1 MDSWW
6 SLGEWSGY
14 RGAELAHYEITCPF
28 CDERGNFEVAFSAK
42 KQKPNGHK
50 VLHFDTLK
58 CGSCASFV
66 QVFWS
71 GSRDAHDFRAQ
82 PWPLKFAKAP
92 DDWPEGVGRYWLQA
106 KRNIKDESWD
116 AAAVMARSALQLAL
130 REQGASGRNLR
141 GEIDDLANKGVL
153 PAIMRDWAHE
163 VRGLGN
169 DSAHPV
175 PDQAPTDPR
184 DAHDI
189 VQFLDFFLQYSYSLP
204 KKINEYRAR
213 HVAGET

>member
-14 RGAELAHYEITCPF
+14 RGSELKLHEIVCPF
-28 CDERGNFEVAFSAK
+28 CGEQGNFDVEFSAK
-42 KQKPNGHK
+42 KQKPNGTK

-58 CGSCASFV
+58 CGACASFV

-71 GSRDAHDFRAQ
+71 GTWESHDFRVQ
-82 PWPLKFAKAP
+82 PWPLKVSKAP
-92 DDWPEGVGRYWLQA
+92 SEWPEDVGRYWIQA
-106 KRNIKDESWD
+106 KRNLKDESWD

-130 REQGASGRNLR
+130 REQGASGRALRDEIENLST
-141 GEIDDLANKGVL
+141 KGVL
-153 PAIMRDWAHE
+153 PSIMKDWAHE

-169 DSAHPV
+169 DSAHPTV
-175 PDQAPTDPR
+175 NQAATDPR

-204 KKINEYRAR
+204 DKINKYRAR
-213 HVAGET
+213 HEPSET